1 VLGHG
6 LAGLIL
12 RRIGRRGWMGRV
24 GFHVCHIN
32 SKLVGEQG
40 LFSAAAPRG
49 ERDQARNLGVRR
61 RCGRCHGC

>member
-24 GFHVCHIN
+24 GFHV
-32 SKLVGEQG
+32 
-40 LFSAAAPRG
+40 
-49 ERDQARNLGVRR
+49 
-61 RCGRCHGC
+61 